1 MAAKQPVWGIDV
13 GQCSLKAI
21 KLQAA
26 GDGVEMVTCDVVE
39 HPSILSEAESDA
51 TAMVIKSIETFASR
65 NDLKG
70 AKIVVSVPGQ
80 QTLTRFTKLPPVDVK
95 KIPDMVQYEAS
106 QQIPFDLDEVVW
118 DYQVFQEKDSPDVEV
133 GIFAIR
139 KELIRNYIG
148 YFTDHGIEPFIVQ
161 TSPMASYN
169 AARYEEVAE
178 AGKAAVL
185 LDMGALGTDLIVM
198 EGERIWSRQLR
209 IGGNQFT
216 KALVTAFKTTFR
228 KAEKLKRTA
237 ATSKYARQVF
247 QAMRPAFADLVSEIQ
262 RSIGSYT
269 STRRD
274 AHVTRVVGMG
284 NAFLLPGLQKFLQQ
298 NLQIQVDRLSQFKKM
313 TIAENDR
320 TPQFKEQIMSFTVA
334 YGLALQGLGLAPVGS
349 NLIPLEVKKSLLWKK
364 KQPWFY
370 ASAASLA
377 LAAGSLWVSNV
388 MATNQIASAMGS
400 LTAPSPIPASS
411 VDDAMARLNSIGS
424 EPPLEKAAKVAGAAQ
439 KLQSAF
445 SELDRKSA
453 GDMGFLN
460 TLAKLPQNNILVP
473 RILETV
479 HEAFAEASP
488 QLTTIS
494 DPRALAE
501 AARQTPRAQR
511 QDVWI
516 ERIDMIYDP
525 KDPAQLYGGDA
536 KSGSSLRSPG
546 WYLRIVGGAT
556 DPSPAKWLEQTLIK
570 SLDENGKKPGRGFY
584 FDNIKLDKVIN
595 RQKSNPISSP
605 VTANAEPTAPGGRLG
620 RGGARIEE
628 RSGTS
633 GMMPRGGRGAGQP
646 TGATGAG
653 LGRVVGGTNILEEAT
668 RWRNKFVKADPV
680 TGEDDTGDKRFI
692 ILVCARK
699 GDTPEKM
706 IPERYRPKP
715 AEVDQKK
722 KPDGGG

>member
-26 GDGVEMVTCDVVE
+26 GDGVEMITSDVVE

-51 TAMVIKSIETFASR
+51 TAMVIQAIETFASR

-70 AKIVVSVPGQ
+70 AKVVISVPGQ

-169 AARYEEVAE
+169 AARYEDVAE
-178 AGKAAVL
+178 TGKAAVL

-216 KALVTAFKTTFR
+216 KALVTAFKTSFR

-269 STRRD
+269 STRRE

-298 NLQIQVDRLSQFKKM
+298 NLQIQVDRLSTLKKM
-313 TIAENDR
+313 AIVENDR
-320 TPQFKEQIMSFTVA
+320 TPQFKEQVMSFSVA

-388 MATNQIASAMGS
+388 MATNQITAAMGTLS
-400 LTAPSPIPASS
+400 SPSAIPAGS
-411 VDDAMARLNSIGS
+411 VDDAMAKLNSIGS

-439 KLQSAF
+439 KLQSEF
-445 SELDRKSA
+445 SGLDRKLT

-460 TLAKLPQNNILVP
+460 TVAKLPQNNILVP

-488 QLTTIS
+488 SLKSIQ
-494 DPRALAE
+494 DVRAMAE
-501 AARQTPRAQR
+501 AARQIPRAQR

-525 KDPAQLYGGDA
+525 KDPAQMYGSDN
-536 KSGSSLRSPG
+536 KSSSSLRNPG
-546 WYLRIVGGAT
+546 WYLRIVGGTT
-556 DPSPAKWLEQTLIK
+556 DPSPAKWLEESLIK
-570 SLDENGKKPGRGFY
+570 SLNEVGKQPGRGFY
-584 FDNIKLDKVIN
+584 FDNIKLEKVTD
-595 RQKSNPISSP
+595 RQKTQPIAGVTNPQA
-605 VTANAEPTAPGGRLG
+605 TPTAPGGRSMRG
-620 RGGARIEE
+620 GGARIEDS
-628 RSGTS
+628 RGTV
-633 GMMPRGGRGAGQP
+633 
-646 TGATGAG
+646 TGSSR
-653 LGRVVGGTNILEEAT
+653 GRVPGAPSEPSRVIGGTNINEEAA
-668 RWRNKFVKADPV
+668 RWRNKFLKADPV
-680 TGEDDTGDKRFI
+680 TGEMDSGDKRFT
-692 ILVCARK
+692 ILICARK
-699 GDTPEKM
+699 SDTPEKM
-706 IPERYRPKP
+706 IPDRYKPKP
-715 AEVDQKK
+715 AEGEKK
-722 KPDGGG
+722 DKPDGG

>member
-26 GDGVEMVTCDVVE
+26 GDGVEMITSDVVE

-51 TAMVIKSIETFASR
+51 TAMVIKAIETFASR

-70 AKIVVSVPGQ
+70 AKVVISVPGQ

-148 YFTDHGIEPFIVQ
+148 YFTDQGIEPFIVQ

-169 AARYEEVAE
+169 AARYEDVAE

-216 KALVTAFKTTFR
+216 KALVAAFKTSFR

-247 QAMRPAFADLVSEIQ
+247 QAMRPAFADLVAEIQ

-269 STRRD
+269 STRRE

-298 NLQIQVDRLSQFKKM
+298 NLQIQVDRLSNFRKM
-313 TIAENDR
+313 AIAENDR
-320 TPQFKEQIMSFTVA
+320 TPQFKEQVMSFSVA

-377 LAAGSLWVSNV
+377 LAAGALWVSNV

-400 LTAPSPIPASS
+400 LSAPSPIPASS
-411 VDDAMARLNSIGS
+411 VDDAMARLNSVGS

-439 KLQSAF
+439 RLQSAF
-445 SELDRKSA
+445 SELDRKA
-453 GDMGFLN
+453 TGDMGFLN
-460 TLAKLPQNNILVP
+460 TVAKLPQSNVLVP

-488 QLTTIS
+488 SLKSIG
-494 DPRALAE
+494 DVRAMAE
-501 AARQTPRAQR
+501 AARQAPRAQR

-516 ERIDMIYDP
+516 ERIDMIYEP
-525 KDPAQLYGGDA
+525 KDPAALYGGDT
-536 KSGSSLRSPG
+536 KSSSSLRNPG

-556 DPSPAKWLEQTLIK
+556 DPSPAKWLEETLIK
-570 SLDENGKKPGRGFY
+570 SLDELGKKPGQGFY
-584 FDNIKLDKVIN
+584 LDNIKLDKVIN
-595 RQKSNPISSP
+595 RQKTQPVAGVANPQ
-605 VTANAEPTAPGGRLG
+605 AEPTTPGMRGS
-620 RGGARIEE
+620 RGGARIENQ
-628 RSGTS
+628 GGVT
-633 GMMPRGGRGAGQP
+633 GAPLPGGRGAISQRGGVQP
-646 TGATGAG
+646 GPS
-653 LGRVVGGTNILEEAT
+653 RVIGGTNINDEAT
-668 RWRNKFVKADPV
+668 RWRNKFLKADPV
-680 TGEDDTGDKRFI
+680 TGEDDTGDRRFI

-699 GDTPEKM
+699 GDTPEKL
-706 IPERYRPKP
+706 IPERYKPKP
-715 AEVDQKK
+715 AEGEKK
-722 KPDGGG
+722 DKPDGG